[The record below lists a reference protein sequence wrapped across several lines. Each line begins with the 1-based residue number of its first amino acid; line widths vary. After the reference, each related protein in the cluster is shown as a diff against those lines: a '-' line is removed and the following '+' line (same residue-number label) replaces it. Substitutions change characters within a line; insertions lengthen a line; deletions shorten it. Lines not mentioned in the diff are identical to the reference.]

1 MLRWVAAGLI
11 GLSGLPACAAD
22 YLAGPTDYRRYLP
35 RLEAG
40 DRLRLEP
47 GTYLEGLPLR
57 DLAGLPGQPIVIEA
71 ADASAPPRLMARRGA
86 NTVSLINVRHVTVRG
101 LELDGGGLPV
111 DAVKAE
117 GHSRYADFVVL
128 EDLYIHDHAASQQSV
143 GISTKCPALGWTI
156 RGNRITRVGTGL
168 YLGNSDG
175 GAPFVGGLIEA
186 NRIDRTLGYNL
197 QIKHQNGR
205 PADWADGHDTIIR
218 YNVFSK
224 QDAQPN
230 PLARPN
236 VLLGHFPPE
245 GPGAVDRYLIYG
257 NQFLSNPSEALLQSE
272 ARMALYDNL
281 FVNEA
286 GDAIRVQPHN
296 GAPRDM
302 VIFSNTV
309 VASGAGIRIRQAPD
323 APYRQ
328 RLIANL
334 VSAAQPIAGG
344 EAAYNR
350 SLPYRPAWADRPD
363 WALTGRMLAAAP
375 SPAPLPDA
383 LQRSLADNYPD
394 WPARA
399 HPGARSP
406 EPQAQRWP

>member
-1 MLRWVAAGLI
+1 MLRWIAAGLI
-11 GLSGLPACAAD
+11 GLSGVPALAAD
-22 YLAGPTDYRRYLP
+22 YLAGPADYRRYLP

-47 GTYLEGLPLR
+47 GTYRDGLPLR
-57 DLAGLPGQPIVIEA
+57 DLSGRPGQPIVIEA
-71 ADASAPPRLMARRGA
+71 ADASAPPRLVARRGA
-86 NTVSLINVRHVTVRG
+86 NTVSLVNVRYVTLRG
-101 LELDGGGLPV
+101 LELDGEGLPV

-117 GHSRYADFVVL
+117 RHSRYADFVVL
-128 EDLYIHDHAASQQSV
+128 EGLYIHDHAASQQSV
-143 GISTKCPALGWTI
+143 GISTKCPVLGWTI

-175 GAPFVGGLIEA
+175 SAPFVGGLIEA
-186 NRIDRTLGYNL
+186 NRIDRALGYTL

-205 PADWADGHDTIIR
+205 PADWQSDHVTIIR

-224 QDAQPN
+224 QNAQPN

-245 GPGAVDRYLIYG
+245 GPGASDRYQVYG

-272 ARMALYDNL
+272 ARMAVYDNL

-296 GAPRDM
+296 GVPRDM
-302 VIFSNTV
+302 MIFSNTV
-309 VASGAGIRIRQAPD
+309 VASGTGIHIRPVPD
-323 APYRQ
+323 TPYRQ

-334 VSAAQPIAGG
+334 VSAPLPIAGG
-344 EAAYNR
+344 EAAHNLL
-350 SLPYRPAWADRPD
+350 LPYRRAWTDRPD
-363 WALTGRMLAAAP
+363 WALSRHMRDAVSRSAV
-375 SPAPLPDA
+375 LPGS
-383 LQRSLADNYPD
+383 LQRSLAADYPA
-394 WPARA
+394 WLPRA
-399 HPGARSP
+399 YPGASP
-406 EPQAQRWP
+406 ALSQATRRP

>member
-1 MLRWVAAGLI
+1 MLRWITAGLI

-86 NTVSLINVRHVTVRG
+86 NTVSLVNVRHVTVRG

-245 GPGAVDRYLIYG
+245 GPGAVARYLIYG

-302 VIFSNTV
+302 AIFSNTV

-344 EAAYNR
+344 EAAHNR

-383 LQRSLADNYPD
+383 LQRSLADDYPD